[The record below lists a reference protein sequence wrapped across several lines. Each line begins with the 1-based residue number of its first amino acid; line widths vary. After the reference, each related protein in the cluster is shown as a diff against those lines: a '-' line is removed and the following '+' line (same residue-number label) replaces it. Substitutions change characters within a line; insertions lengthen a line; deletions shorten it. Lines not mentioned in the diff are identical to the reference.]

1 MMVVSFAAQCPIG
14 TTMSF
19 EKIASVTVRG
29 APLVP
34 LYNGQPEI
42 PVTAECNNR
51 CRAGPKCRAFLLS
64 YDKHQCFGL
73 DYESLGRGISIVN
86 TAEKTSYFEKICLST
101 APCEK
106 AWTFERVMGRE
117 LKGFDNRIL
126 SGVASRLRCQELCLK
141 ERSFVCRSGKLSENI
156 VEQNT
161 DFSVCRRIR
170 LRPTTMSTLIGRSPF
185 AADRLPSGTHC
196 QH

>member
-1 MMVVSFAAQCPIG
+1 MLRLITATVLTVANVARAQCPIG

-19 EKIASVTVRG
+19 EKIASVQVRG

-34 LYNGQPEI
+34 LYNGQPDI

-73 DYESLGRGISIVN
+73 DYESLGRGVSIVN

-117 LKGFDNRIL
+117 LKGFDNRVL
-126 SGVASRLRCQELCLK
+126 SGVAGRLRCQELCLK
-141 ERSFVCRSGKLSENI
+141 ERSFVCRSGLLTFD
-156 VEQNT
+156 V
-161 DFSVCRRIR
+161 
-170 LRPTTMSTLIGRSPF
+170 
-185 AADRLPSGTHC
+185 
-196 QH
+196 